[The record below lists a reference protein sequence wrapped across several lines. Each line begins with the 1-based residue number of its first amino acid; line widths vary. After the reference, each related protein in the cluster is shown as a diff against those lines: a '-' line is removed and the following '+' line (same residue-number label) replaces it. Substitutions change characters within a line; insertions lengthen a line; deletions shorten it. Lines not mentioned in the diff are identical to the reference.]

1 MIFDPTDFNPR
12 PRVNWV
18 DLLLQGASSLRTR
31 PRVTPVSH
39 LSPRLLDDIGYY
51 NGRPDAAPRKHR

>member
-1 MIFDPTDFNPR
+1 MIFDPTDFSPQR
-12 PRVNWV
+12 HGNWI
-18 DLLLQGASSLRTR
+18 DLLLAGASSLRNR

-51 NGRPDAAPRKHR
+51 RSHPDTAPRKRR

>member
-1 MIFDPTDFNPR
+1 MIFDPTDFNPKR
-12 PRVNWV
+12 HGNWI
-18 DLLLQGASSLRTR
+18 DLLLAGASALRSR

-51 NGRPDAAPRKHR
+51 RSHPDTESRKRR